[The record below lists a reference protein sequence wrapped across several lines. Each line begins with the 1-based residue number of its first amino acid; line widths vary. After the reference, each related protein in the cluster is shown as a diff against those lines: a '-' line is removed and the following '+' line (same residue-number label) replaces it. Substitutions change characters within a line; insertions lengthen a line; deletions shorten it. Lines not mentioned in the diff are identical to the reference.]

1 MQIWTPIGVQKVTK
15 NQVAVVHQLLDSY
28 KDKYTILGGDLNM
41 PKLKFKS
48 YLITNIPE
56 RDWKKFKRWAAI
68 MDYNNLNDANDIT

>member
-1 MQIWTPIGVQKVTK
+1 
-15 NQVAVVHQLLDSY
+15 
-28 KDKYTILGGDLNM
+28 M

-68 MDYNNLNDANDIT
+68 MDYNNLNDAIAHQLRLAPTIDLQSSTDQLDTLRGERVGKTT